1 LRASSPVKTQ
11 FLRYKCVGNYF
22 WEKIRF
28 LLPDSVNIVNK
39 YVTACGTISIER
51 HRLRVKSRKIQ
62 AMLTIRHLTVGIH
75 TILLALV
82 AGCAATGSSQ
92 IPAPTP
98 SPAAETSP
106 PPAPKVDR
114 PLTVSASNP
123 ETAANTKI
131 QAYLNDLL
139 AQGYA
144 KENQGIW
151 MQSGNTLLANHQGT
165 IPLPAASIT
174 KVATSLVVLQKYGPE
189 HEFITLVG
197 TNGNLENGVLK
208 GDLIIQ
214 GSEDP
219 FFVWEESIALGNALN
234 QKGIKRVTGNLIV
247 AGKFYMNFEL
257 DPLKSGELLKQGL
270 NSQIWPAE
278 AATQYQTLPPN
289 TSKPEVIIDGIV
301 QVAQTPQVN
310 AQPLVKHYSLPL
322 AELIK
327 KMNQYSN
334 NPMADMLADTAG
346 GAKTVAQK
354 AAAATGVPPAEIQLV
369 NGSGLSEENRIS
381 PRAACALFLALER
394 ELKPF
399 NMTVA
404 DVLTVV
410 GKDKGILSERPLPQ
424 LAVIKSGTLD
434 NVSALGGALP
444 TQKQETVWFAIMNGG
459 ANVEQFRTQ
468 QEVLLKS
475 FLNEWGSVPASPAEL
490 TPNPARNSKVS
501 RSEIVQ

>member
-1 LRASSPVKTQ
+1 VIEIKVML
-11 FLRYKCVGNYF
+11 
-22 WEKIRF
+22 KIRY
-28 LLPDSVNIVNK
+28 L
-39 YVTACGTISIER
+39 TAAVPT
-51 HRLRVKSRKIQ
+51 L
-62 AMLTIRHLTVGIH
+62 M
-75 TILLALV
+75 LALA
-82 AGCAATGSSQ
+82 AGCAATKSPE
-92 IPAPTP
+92 IPAPSP
-98 SPAAETSP
+98 SPSLTPLAASSP
-106 PPAPKVDR
+106 QPPAPPAQ
-114 PLTVSASNP
+114 PLTVAEKTP
-123 ETAANTKI
+123 ETPANTKI
-131 QAYLNDLL
+131 QAYLNQLA
-139 AQGYA
+139 AQGNA
-144 KENQGIW
+144 KENQGVW
-151 MQSGNTLLANHQGT
+151 MQSGDTLLANHQGT
-165 IPLPAASIT
+165 VPLPAASIT
-174 KVATSLVVLQKYGPE
+174 KVATSLVALQKFGPE
-189 HEFITLVG
+189 HQFITEIG
-197 TNGNLENGVLK
+197 TNGSLENGVLK
-208 GDLIIQ
+208 GDLIVR

-219 FFVWEESIALGNALN
+219 LFVWEESIALGNTLN
-234 QKGIKRVTGNLIV
+234 KMGIKRVTGNLII

-270 NSQIWPAE
+270 NSQIWPPE
-278 AATQYQTLPPN
+278 AAAQYQTLPPN
-289 TSKPEVIIDGIV
+289 TPKPEVVIEGNV
-301 QVAQTPQVN
+301 QVSQTPDVN

-334 NPMADMLADTAG
+334 NPMADMLADTVG
-346 GAKTVAQK
+346 GAQTVAQQ

-369 NGSGLSEENRIS
+369 NGSGLSEDNRIS

-410 GKDKGILSERPLPQ
+410 GRDKGILSERPLPK

-459 ANVEQFRTQ
+459 VNVEQFRAQ

-475 FLNEWGSVPASPAEL
+475 FLNEWGSVPTPPADL
-490 TPNPARNSKVS
+490 TPNPARSSKVS

>member
-1 LRASSPVKTQ
+1 MEIKVML
-11 FLRYKCVGNYF
+11 
-22 WEKIRF
+22 KIRY
-28 LLPDSVNIVNK
+28 L
-39 YVTACGTISIER
+39 TAAVST
-51 HRLRVKSRKIQ
+51 
-62 AMLTIRHLTVGIH
+62 
-75 TILLALV
+75 LAIAL
-82 AGCAATGSSQ
+82 ATGCAATQSPELPS
-92 IPAPTP
+92 PSPTP
-98 SPAAETSP
+98 SPVAESSP
-106 PPAPKVDR
+106 QPPAPPNQ
-114 PLTVSASNP
+114 PLTVAENTS

-131 QAYLNDLL
+131 QAYLNEL
-139 AQGYA
+139 ASQGFA
-144 KENQGIW
+144 KENQGVW

-174 KVATSLVVLQKYGPE
+174 KVATSLVALQKFGPE
-189 HEFITLVG
+189 HQFITLIG
-197 TNGNLENGVLK
+197 SSGPIENGVLK

-234 QKGIKRVTGNLIV
+234 QKGIKRVTGNLIIV
-247 AGKFYMNFEL
+247 DKFYMNFEL
-257 DPLKSGELLKQGL
+257 DRLKSGELLARGL
-270 NSQIWPAE
+270 NSQTWPVE

-289 TSKPEVIIDGIV
+289 TPKPQITIDGTV
-301 QVAQTPQVN
+301 QVLPAPPANV
-310 AQPLVKHYSLPL
+310 QPLVKHYSLPL

-334 NPMADMLADTAG
+334 NLMADMLADTAG

-369 NGSGLSEENRIS
+369 NGSGLSEENLIS

-394 ELKPF
+394 ELKPY

-410 GKDKGILSERPLPQ
+410 GKDKGILSERPLPK
-424 LAVIKSGTLD
+424 LAVIKSGTLH

-459 ANVEQFRTQ
+459 ANVEKFRTQ

-475 FLNEWGSVPASPAEL
+475 FLNEWGTVQASPAEL
-490 TPNPARNSKVS
+490 TPNPARNSKAS